1 MIFRKLLNSS
11 IPKPILHYDFSEIT
25 DNKCPNKGSLGNDY
39 DLQIVGDSDRL
50 PYKSKG
56 YPLAL
61 WYLSDYT
68 VEKTEDIWSFSWD
81 LLYPGISPT
90 SGEFWFDILISSE
103 ISFGLYVENTSFKTG
118 MWQLVSKH
126 PTEDGFVDVGP
137 QMPLVAG
144 WNIITLDATG
154 VSEPHLRIITESDTV
169 TNFGGTILT
178 LKQTP
183 IFNNCFVTGNEVYG
197 KLADGVNFTF
207 NKDSGFSTIAVRE
220 PFPNTSGIIT
230 WSKDDATAQA
240 SSFESTVSDT
250 QLEVSSFGY
259 SNNVLEYYTDSSI
272 SYGTSK
278 SYNGHSII
286 RGTINDSS
294 DRRFLLGAWVNDTS
308 DAPELAIKNSAQRE
322 LLIWNRDLTD
332 SQLQEYISKNIIPI
346 PEVYYDVDKQQAL
359 NTDEGKEY
367 LIDYSGHGHHG
378 ELKNFT
384 YTDPVWTQISFNVS
398 SDYPSSGGG
407 NDYDVENLSI
417 NNVTIFKVNAKNP
430 NAENPNI
437 LDRPFKIF
445 NAYNKKIT
453 IAINGLANG
462 EQLRFY
468 STSSDISFSQI
479 LNNGNNIIDLSN
491 IDSQNIYGYF
501 VIAPLSGKTLSFTNP
516 IYIVIFPFFDESSA
530 NGWGYQQLPNLD
542 SWVEQNTSII
552 SKNKVKLTGTNGHYD
567 SLTYSIL
574 PIYHDNSIAVFS
586 PFKARFKVETT
597 KESGQIG
604 FAADG
609 HVGTSDGQVVQGAYI
624 SYIDNGYVNVDFPGY
639 IWDVSNLEMSTDP
652 YLYCYPS
659 LNNNSII
666 EQLPIQDYL
675 TMNGDLNNQIDINSE
690 DTYQT
695 ILVDMEVSEGG
706 ESELNNYNN
715 NLTNYINFSPLYRT
729 SKLYKYLAF
738 KENLTDD
745 QIQLVIDKYGFKYP
759 LQLVFNND
767 FNNDFKWN

>member
-1 MIFRKLLNSS
+1 MIFRKLLNNS
-11 IPKPILHYDFSEIT
+11 IPKPILHYDFSKIA
-25 DNKCPNKGSLGNDY
+25 DNKCPNKGSLGSNY
-39 DLQIVGDSDRL
+39 DLQIEGYSD
-50 PYKSKG
+50 
-56 YPLAL
+56 AL
-61 WYLSDYT
+61 YNRYAFEIGTISGISEYT
-68 VEKTEDIWSFSWD
+68 VLEDTENT
-81 LLYPGISPT
+81 T
-90 SGEFWFDILISSE
+90 SLRNEAGSYGWNIGCVVRNHG
-103 ISFGLYVENTSFKTG
+103 SFGLWFDSTVDDITCNITNGE
-118 MWQLVSKH
+118 H
-126 PTEDGFVDVGP
+126 DGPVIYIL
-137 QMPLVAG
+137 QKG
-144 WNIITLDATG
+144 WNIITLTNEEKITINTYDFGG
-154 VSEPHLRIITESDTV
+154 VAGGIITWKT
-169 TNFGGTILT
+169 
-178 LKQTP
+178 TP
-183 IFNNCFVTGNEVYG
+183 IFNNCLVTGNGVYG
-197 KLADGVNFTF
+197 KLTEGVNFTF
-207 NKDSGFSTIAVRE
+207 NKDSGFSTVAVRE
-220 PFPNTSGIIT
+220 LQQTATNII
-230 WSKDDATAQA
+230 WHKDK
-240 SSFESTVSDT
+240 
-250 QLEVSSFGY
+250 
-259 SNNVLEYYTDSSI
+259 TDSLDHIAWEKYTNSKFTNDIFGESNVITAPEGTI

-278 SYNGHSII
+278 NYNGTAVI
-286 RGTINDSS
+286 RGENLD
-294 DRRFLLGAWVNDTS
+294 DDTQIFRVGGDVDES
-308 DAPELAIKNSAQRE
+308 TTFTTQRE
-322 LLIWNRDLTD
+322 LFIWNRDLTD

-359 NTDEGKEY
+359 NTDDGKRY

-384 YTDPVWTQISFNVS
+384 YTDPVWTQISFNIS

-407 NDYDVENLSI
+407 NDYNIEVLTANDGT
-417 NNVTIFKVNAKNP
+417 TIFKVNSKNP
-430 NAENPNI
+430 NTQNTNI
-437 LDRPFKIF
+437 LDRPFNMF
-445 NAYNKKIT
+445 NGYEKKIT
-453 IAINGLANG
+453 IAISGLAKG

-468 STSSDISFSQI
+468 STNSSVSITQI

-491 IDSQNIYGYF
+491 VSNQNLSGYF
-501 VIAPLSGKTLSFTNP
+501 VIAPLSGETLSFTNP
-516 IYIVIFPFFDESSA
+516 IYIVVFPVFDESSA

-609 HVGTSDGQVVQGAYI
+609 HVQSSGSQVVQGAYI

-639 IWDVSNLEMSTDP
+639 IWDVSNLEMTTDP

-666 EQLPIQDYL
+666 EQLPVQEYL

-745 QIQLVIDKYGFKYP
+745 QIQLAIDKYGFKYP

>member
-1 MIFRKLLNSS
+1 MIFKKLLNNS
-11 IPKPILHYDFSEIT
+11 IPKPILHYDFSEIA
-25 DNKCPNKGSLGNDY
+25 DNKCPNKGSLGSDY
-39 DLQIVGDSDRL
+39 DLQIEGDSVR
-50 PYKSKG
+50 PPFKSKG
-56 YPLAL
+56 YPLSL
-61 WYLSDYT
+61 WYLSSYT
-68 VEKTEDIWSFSWD
+68 TENTENIWSFSWD
-81 LLYPGISPT
+81 LLYPGGSPT
-90 SGEFWFDILISSE
+90 SGEFGFEVLVQSE
-103 ISFGLYVENTSFKTG
+103 ISFGLYVENINFKTG
-118 MWQLVSKH
+118 MWQLVSGH
-126 PTEDGFVDVGP
+126 PTGDSSVEIGP

-144 WNIITLDATG
+144 WNIITLNTTG
-154 VSEPHLRIITESDTV
+154 VSDPYLRIIPESNTD

-183 IFNNCFVTGNEVYG
+183 IFDNCFVTGNGVYG
-197 KLADGVNFTF
+197 KLADGISFVF
-207 NKDSGFSTIAVRE
+207 NKDSGFSTVAVRE
-220 PFPNTSGIIT
+220 PLPNTSGIIT
-230 WSKDDATAQA
+230 WAKDDNTQQS

-259 SNNVLEYYTDSSI
+259 NNNILDYYGDNSI

-278 SYNGHSII
+278 SYNGNTIV
-286 RGTINDSS
+286 RGTVTDTNDKQ
-294 DRRFLLGAWVNDTS
+294 FLLGAWVNDFV
-308 DAPELAIKNSAQRE
+308 DLPEIAIKNSAQRE

-359 NTDEGKEY
+359 NTDDGKRY

-384 YTDPVWTQISFNVS
+384 YTDPVWTQISFNIS

-407 NDYDVENLSI
+407 NDYDVENLSTGHT
-417 NNVTIFKVNAKNP
+417 TIFKVNSKNP
-430 NAENPNI
+430 NAQNPNI
-437 LDRPFKIF
+437 IDRPFGIF
-445 NAYNKKIT
+445 NGYEKKIT
-453 IAINGLANG
+453 IAISGLADG
-462 EQLRFY
+462 EQLIFY
-468 STSSDISFSQI
+468 STNSSVSVTQT
-479 LNNGNNIIDLSN
+479 LNNGNNTIDLSN
-491 IDSQNIYGYF
+491 VSNQNLSGYF
-501 VIAPLSGKTLSFTNP
+501 VIAPLSGETLSFTNP
-516 IYIVIFPFFDESSA
+516 IYIVVFPFFNEISA

-597 KESGQIG
+597 RESGQIG

-609 HVGTSDGQVVQGAYI
+609 RVQASGSQVVKGAYI

-639 IWDVSNLEMSTDP
+639 IWDISNLEMTTDP

-666 EQLPIQDYL
+666 EQLPVQEYL

-745 QIQLVIDKYGFKYP
+745 QIQLAIDKYGFKYP

>member
-1 MIFRKLLNSS
+1 MIFRKLLNNS
-11 IPKPILHYDFSEIT
+11 IPKPILHYDFSEIA
-25 DNKCPNKGSLGNDY
+25 DNKCPNKGSLGSNY
-39 DLQIVGDSDRL
+39 DLQIEGYSD
-50 PYKSKG
+50 
-56 YPLAL
+56 AL
-61 WYLSDYT
+61 YNRYAFEIGTISGISEYT
-68 VEKTEDIWSFSWD
+68 VLEDTENT
-81 LLYPGISPT
+81 T
-90 SGEFWFDILISSE
+90 SLRNEAGSYGWNIGCVVRNYG
-103 ISFGLYVENTSFKTG
+103 SFGLWFDSTVDDITCNITNGE
-118 MWQLVSKH
+118 H
-126 PTEDGFVDVGP
+126 DGPVIYTL
-137 QMPLVAG
+137 QKG
-144 WNIITLDATG
+144 WNIITLTNEEKITINTYDFGG
-154 VSEPHLRIITESDTV
+154 VAGGIITWKT
-169 TNFGGTILT
+169 
-178 LKQTP
+178 TP
-183 IFNNCFVTGNEVYG
+183 IFNNCLVTGNGVYG
-197 KLADGVNFTF
+197 KLTEGVNFTF
-207 NKDSGFSTIAVRE
+207 NKDSGFSTVAVRE
-220 PFPNTSGIIT
+220 LQQTATNII
-230 WSKDDATAQA
+230 WHKDK
-240 SSFESTVSDT
+240 
-250 QLEVSSFGY
+250 
-259 SNNVLEYYTDSSI
+259 TDSLDHIAWEKYTNSKFTNDIFGESNVITAPEGTI

-278 SYNGHSII
+278 NYNGTAVI
-286 RGTINDSS
+286 RGENLD
-294 DRRFLLGAWVNDTS
+294 DDTQIFRVGGDVDES
-308 DAPELAIKNSAQRE
+308 TTFTTQRE

-359 NTDEGKEY
+359 NTDDGKRY

-407 NDYDVENLSI
+407 NDYNIEVLTANDGT
-417 NNVTIFKVNAKNP
+417 TIFKVNSKNP
-430 NAENPNI
+430 NAQNPNI
-437 LDRPFKIF
+437 IDRPFDIF
-445 NAYNKKIT
+445 NGYEKKIT
-453 IAINGLANG
+453 IAISGLADG

-468 STSSDISFSQI
+468 FTNSSVSVTQT
-479 LNNGNNIIDLSN
+479 LNNGNNTIDLSN
-491 IDSQNIYGYF
+491 VSNQNLSGYF
-501 VIAPLSGKTLSFTNP
+501 VIAPLSGETLSFTNP
-516 IYIVIFPFFDESSA
+516 IYIVVFPVFDESSA
-530 NGWGYQQLPNLD
+530 NGWGYQQLPDLD
-542 SWVEQNTSII
+542 LWVELNTSII

-567 SLTYSIL
+567 SLMYSIL

-604 FAADG
+604 FAADC
-609 HVGTSDGQVVQGAYI
+609 HVQSSGSQVVQGAYI

-639 IWDVSNLEMSTDP
+639 IWDVSNLEMTTDP

-659 LNNNSII
+659 LGNNAVI
-666 EQLPIQDYL
+666 EQLPIQEYL

-745 QIQLVIDKYGFKYP
+745 QIQLAIDKYGFKHP

>member
-1 MIFRKLLNSS
+1 MIFRKLLNNS
-11 IPKPILHYDFSEIT
+11 IPKPILHYDFSEIAN
-25 DNKCPNKGSLGNDY
+25 NKCPNKGSLGSDY
-39 DLQIVGDSDRL
+39 DLQIEGDSD
-50 PYKSKG
+50 
-56 YPLAL
+56 AL
-61 WYLSDYT
+61 YNRYAFEIGTISGISEYT
-68 VEKTEDIWSFSWD
+68 VLEDTENIVSLRNEAGSYGWNIGCVVRNYGSFGLWFDSTVD
-81 LLYPGISPT
+81 NITCNIT
-90 SGEFWFDILISSE
+90 SGE
-103 ISFGLYVENTSFKTG
+103 
-118 MWQLVSKH
+118 H
-126 PTEDGFVDVGP
+126 DGPVIYTL
-137 QMPLVAG
+137 QKG
-144 WNIITLDATG
+144 WNIITLTNEEKITINTYDFGG
-154 VSEPHLRIITESDTV
+154 VAGGIITWKT
-169 TNFGGTILT
+169 
-178 LKQTP
+178 TP
-183 IFNNCFVTGNEVYG
+183 IFDNCFVTGNNVYG
-197 KLADGVNFTF
+197 KLTDGVSFVF

-220 PFPNTSGIIT
+220 PLPNTSGIIT
-230 WSKDDATAQA
+230 WAKDDNTPQS

-259 SNNVLEYYTDSSI
+259 NNNVLDYYGDNSI

-278 SYNGHSII
+278 SYNGNTIV
-286 RGTINDSS
+286 RGTVTDTNDKQ
-294 DRRFLLGAWVNDTS
+294 FLLGAWVNDFV
-308 DAPELAIKNSAQRE
+308 DLPEIAIKNSAQRE

-359 NTDEGKEY
+359 NTDDGKGY

-384 YTDPVWTQISFNVS
+384 YTDPVRTQIPFNVS

-407 NDYDVENLSI
+407 NDYDIESLSAGYT
-417 NNVTIFKVNAKNP
+417 TIFKVNAKNP

-437 LDRPFKIF
+437 IDRPFSAF
-445 NAYNKKIT
+445 NAHNKKIT
-453 IAINGLANG
+453 IAIHGLANG
-462 EQLRFY
+462 EQLKFY
-468 STSSDISFSQI
+468 STDSAISFSQI
-479 LNNGNNIIDLSN
+479 LNNGNNTIDLSN
-491 IDSQNIYGYF
+491 VSSQDVSGYF
-501 VIAPLSGKTLSFTNP
+501 AIAPLSGEILSFTNP
-516 IYIVIFPFFDESSA
+516 IYIVIFLFFDENTS

-542 SWVEQNTSII
+542 SWVEENNSII

-567 SLTYSIL
+567 SLNNSIL
-574 PIYHDNSIAVFS
+574 PIYHDNNIAVFS

-609 HVGTSDGQVVQGAYI
+609 HVGTPDGQAVQGAYI

-639 IWDVSNLEMSTDP
+639 IWDVSNLEMTTDP
-652 YLYCYPS
+652 YLYYYPS
-659 LNNNSII
+659 LGNNAII
-666 EQLPIQDYL
+666 EQLPVQDYL
-675 TMNGDLNNQIDINSE
+675 TMNGDLNNQIDINSN

-715 NLTNYINFSPLYRT
+715 NLTNYINFSPLYRI

-745 QIQLVIDKYGFKYP
+745 QIQLAIDKYGFKYP